1 MRRVFYAAIS
11 IFFVLSTLYT
21 SAQQPEGQRIMQ
33 GGGRMSMEGGFGTLK
48 GTIIDEASNL
58 PIEYANIVIYKAKDS
73 SLVTGGIT
81 DTKGNYNIDKV
92 PFGRYYV
99 DFKFIG
105 YKNSRVTGVMIT
117 PRQQEVTLET
127 VKLNSIS
134 ENLEGVVV
142 TGQKSM
148 LQNNLDKK
156 VINVDRSIN
165 VEGGTALDIMRNIPS
180 VEVDVEGNV
189 SVRGSSNLTILVDGR
204 PSQLTSLE
212 ELPANIVQ
220 SVELITNPSVRYDPD
235 GLSGILNIVLVKKK
249 TPGYHGMVSV
259 NVGTGNKY
267 SGTVNMNIRQG
278 KFNYF
283 GNIDYRKFSSYGS
296 GITNRQTFI
305 TDTTKFLDQTSKDDR
320 EGIMYN
326 FRGGVDYYIN
336 PKNTLSFVASTS
348 IRNSTGSE
356 KSNNI
361 RHSIPYAAKYE
372 GNEDNNSTD
381 KSKGSGNEFAL
392 NYKKTFDTPGQEFT
406 SDLYFSNGDRN
417 SDEDLTK
424 IDNNNAALSDL
435 KKTTTDSKNWSVTFQ
450 SDVVKPIGNGGR
462 LETGIKGIIRRSD
475 ANYILREKTFVPD
488 PWVINNSVSNNFVLT
503 DQVYAGYAIYSNTI
517 GPISYQGGIRIEDQL
532 KNADQKT
539 TDSVVNASFFNI
551 FPSAHI
557 KWDINKVNAIQLS
570 YSRRV
575 NRPSSRDLNPF
586 KDIEDPLNVSYGNPY
601 LEPEFTDAYEI
612 GHSLNLAKTN
622 ITSTLF
628 YRYRTNLIS
637 QKTER
642 IGTTDTLKT
651 TPENLNGGS
660 TLGVEFIVNQKITN
674 WWKMNG
680 NFSYFQAKI
689 IDKSVDVSKSES
701 NSWTAKATS
710 SFSIGKN
717 CEIQINGNYRSPVIT
732 GVGGGGH
739 GPMGGGGGGS
749 QGKTKEMYSVDLG
762 LRYMV
767 MKKKG
772 TITLRVSDI
781 FNTRIGKID
790 SWGTGYTSYSENRH
804 ESQIVFIGFSY
815 KINDYKQRRDSKMED
830 MNNGDMEN

>member
-1 MRRVFYAAIS
+1 MRKVFFAAMS
-11 IFFVLSTLYT
+11 IFWILSTLNVV
-21 SAQQPEGQRIMQ
+21 AQRPEGQQM
-33 GGGRMSMEGGFGTLK
+33 GGGRMSMEGGFGVLK
-48 GTIIDEASNL
+48 GTIVDETSGL
-58 PIEYANIVIYKAKDS
+58 PVEYANIVLYKAKDS

-81 DTKGNYNIDKV
+81 DLKGNFNIDKV

-105 YKNSRVTGVMIT
+105 YKNSRVTGVMIN
-117 PRQQEVTLET
+117 PRQPEVTLET
-127 VKLNSIS
+127 VKLKSAS
-134 ENLEGVVV
+134 ENIEGIVV

-204 PSQLTSLE
+204 PSQITSLE
-212 ELPANIVQ
+212 ELPANIVA

-283 GNIDYRKFSSYGS
+283 GNIDYRYFSSYGS
-296 GITNRQTFI
+296 GILNRETIKRDTSIFKR
-305 TDTTKFLDQTSKDDR
+305 DTTNFLDQTSRDDR
-320 EGIMYN
+320 EGIMAN

-348 IRNSTGSE
+348 IRNSTGTEQS
-356 KSNNI
+356 KNTRYSSPSSPRYI
-361 RHSIPYAAKYE
+361 
-372 GNEDNNSTD
+372 GDEDNNSTD
-381 KSKGSGNEFAL
+381 KSSGTGNEFAL
-392 NYKKTFDTPGQEFT
+392 NYKKTFDTPGQELT
-406 SDLYFSNGDRN
+406 SDLYFSNGNRN
-417 SDEDLTK
+417 SDQDLTYT
-424 IDNNNAALSDL
+424 NALSSIL
-435 KKTTTDSKNWSVTFQ
+435 KNTTNDSKNWSFTFQ

-462 LETGIKGIIRRSD
+462 LETGLKGIIRNSN
-475 ANYILREKTFVPD
+475 ANYILTEGT
-488 PWVINNSVSNNFVLT
+488 VINANVSNNFVLT
-503 DQVYAGYAIYSNTI
+503 DQVYAGYAIYSNTL
-517 GPISYQGGIRIEDQL
+517 GQISYQGGIRIEDQL
-532 KNADQKT
+532 KKADQRT
-539 TDSVVNASFFNI
+539 TDSVVNATFFNI

-557 KWDINKVNAIQLS
+557 KWDINKVNALQLS
-570 YSRRV
+570 YSKRV

-601 LEPEFTDAYEI
+601 LEPEFTDAYEF

-642 IGTTDTLKT
+642 IGTTDTLVTK
-651 TPENLNGGS
+651 PLNLNGGS

-689 IDKSVDVSKSES
+689 IDKSVDVRKSES

-767 MKKKG
+767 MNKKG

-781 FNTRIGKID
+781 FNTRIGKTD

-815 KINDYKQRRDSKMED
+815 RINDYKQRRDSKMDD

>member
-1 MRRVFYAAIS
+1 MKSFLLLSIS
-11 IFFVLSTLYT
+11 LFLFTVLN
-21 SAQQPEGQRIMQ
+21 AQQNEGQRLMHGS
-33 GGGRMSMEGGFGTLK
+33 GGGRGPMEGGFGILK
-48 GTIIDEASNL
+48 GKIVDETSGQ
-58 PIEYANIVIYKAKDS
+58 PIEYANIMLYKQKDS
-73 SLVTGGIT
+73 TLVTGGIT
-81 DTKGNYNIDKV
+81 NTKGEFNIDKV

-99 DFKFIG
+99 IAKFIG
-105 YKNSRVTGVMIT
+105 YTNFRVNGVMVT
-117 PRQQEVTLET
+117 PRQTEVTLEAI
-127 VKLNSIS
+127 KLKVASESID
-134 ENLEGVVV
+134 EVVV

-180 VEVDVEGNV
+180 VDVDVEGNV

-204 PSQLTSLE
+204 PSQINSLE
-212 ELPANIVQ
+212 ELPANLVQ

-259 NVGTGNKY
+259 NAGTGNKY

-278 KFNYF
+278 KLNYF
-283 GNIDYRKFSSYGS
+283 GNIDFRKFASYGS

-305 TDTTKFLDQTSKDDR
+305 IDTTKYLNQTSKDDR
-320 EGIMYN
+320 DGTMYN
-326 FRGGVDYYIN
+326 FRGGIDFFIN

-348 IRNSTGSE
+348 IRNFTGSE
-356 KSNNI
+356 NSNNI
-361 RHSIPYAAKYE
+361 KYSTPDAIKYI
-372 GNEDNNSTD
+372 GNEDNNSNSD
-381 KSKGSGNEFAL
+381 SKSSGNEFAL
-392 NYKKTFDTPGQEFT
+392 NYKKTFEKAGQEFT

-417 SDEDLTK
+417 SDEGLIMT
-424 IDNNNAALSDL
+424 DNLAAASIF
-435 KKTTTDSKNWSVTFQ
+435 KNTTNDSKNWSITFQ
-450 SDVVKPIGNGGR
+450 SDLVKPIGNGGR
-462 LETGIKGIIRRSD
+462 FETGIKGIIRKSD
-475 ANYILREKTFVPD
+475 GNYILNERDLISET
-488 PWVINNSVSNNFVLT
+488 WSINADVSNHFILT
-503 DQVYAGYAIYSNTI
+503 DQIYAGYAIYSNTI
-517 GPISYQGGIRIEDQL
+517 GAFSYQGGIRIEDQL
-532 KNADQKT
+532 KKADQRT

-557 KWDINKVNAIQLS
+557 KWDINKTNALQIS
-570 YSRRV
+570 YSKRV

-612 GHSLNLAKTN
+612 GHSLNLGKTN
-622 ITSTLF
+622 INSTLF

-637 QKTER
+637 RKTTR
-642 IGTTDTLKT
+642 LNNSDTLVT
-651 TPENLNGGS
+651 VPLNLNGGS

-674 WWKMNG
+674 WWRVNG
-680 NFSYFQAKI
+680 NFSYFKAKL
-689 IDKSVDVSKSES
+689 IDKSIKESASES
-701 NSWTAKATS
+701 TSWTAKATS

-717 CEIQINGNYRSPVIT
+717 LEIQLNGNYRSPVIT
-732 GVGGGGH
+732 GIGGGGH

-767 MKKKG
+767 MNKKG

-781 FNTRIGKID
+781 FNSRIGKTN
-790 SWGTGYTSYSENRH
+790 SWGTGYTTYSESRH
-804 ESQIVFIGFSY
+804 ESQIIFLGFSY
-815 KINDYKQRRDSKMED
+815 RINDYKQRRDTKMDE
-830 MNNGDMEN
+830 MNDFENQ

>member
-1 MRRVFYAAIS
+1 MKKLLSLTVSLFIVFG
-11 IFFVLSTLYT
+11 LQ
-21 SAQQPEGQRIMQ
+21 AQQNGGQRMMRE
-33 GGGRMSMEGGFGTLK
+33 GGGRGPMEGGFGILK
-48 GTIIDEASNL
+48 GKIVDETSGQ
-58 PIEYANIVIYKAKDS
+58 PVEYANIMLYKVKDS

-81 DTKGNYNIDKV
+81 NTKGEFSIDKV

-99 DFKFIG
+99 EVKFIG
-105 YKNSRVTGVMIT
+105 YKNTKVEGVMIT
-117 PRQQEVTLET
+117 PRQTEVMMET
-127 VKLNSIS
+127 IKLKQAS
-134 ENLEGVVV
+134 ENIEEIVV

-180 VEVDVEGNV
+180 VDVDVEGNV

-204 PSQLTSLE
+204 PSQINSLE
-212 ELPANIVQ
+212 ELPSNLVQ

-259 NVGTGNKY
+259 NAGTGNKY

-278 KFNYF
+278 KLNYF
-283 GNIDYRKFSSYGS
+283 GNIDFRKFASYGS
-296 GITNRQTFI
+296 GITNRQTFL
-305 TDTTKFLDQTSKDDR
+305 TDTIKYLDQKSKDDR
-320 EGIMYN
+320 EGTMYN
-326 FRGGVDYYIN
+326 FRGGVDFFIN
-336 PKNTLSFVASTS
+336 PKNTLSLVASTS
-348 IRNSTGSE
+348 FRNFKGSE
-356 KSNNI
+356 KSSNI
-361 RHSIPYAAKYE
+361 RYSIPDATKFM
-372 GNEDNNSTD
+372 GDEDNNSNSD
-381 KSKGSGNEFAL
+381 SKSTGSEFAL
-392 NYKKTFDTPGQEFT
+392 NYKKTFEKAGQELT

-417 SDEDLTK
+417 SDENL
-424 IDNNNAALSDL
+424 IMSDNLAAASIF
-435 KKTTTDSKNWSVTFQ
+435 KKTTNDSKNWSFTFQ
-450 SDVVKPIGNGGR
+450 SDFVKPIGNGGR
-462 LETGIKGIIRRSD
+462 LETGIKGIIRKSD
-475 ANYILREKTFVPD
+475 GNYILNERDLVSD
-488 PWVINNSVSNNFVLT
+488 PWLINTDVSNHFILT
-503 DQVYAGYAIYSNTI
+503 DQIYAGYAIYSNTI
-517 GPISYQGGIRIEDQL
+517 GAISYQGGIRVEDQL
-532 KNADQKT
+532 KKADQRT

-551 FPSAHI
+551 FPSAHV
-557 KWDINKVNAIQLS
+557 KWDINKTNALQIS
-570 YSRRV
+570 YSKRV

-637 QKTER
+637 RKTTR
-642 IGTTDTLKT
+642 LNNSDTLVTVPK
-651 TPENLNGGS
+651 NLNGGS

-674 WWKMNG
+674 WWRVNG

-689 IDKSVDVSKSES
+689 IDKSVDVRKSES
-701 NSWTAKATS
+701 NSWTAKTTS

-717 CEIQINGNYRSPVIT
+717 LEIQLNGNYRSPVIT
-732 GVGGGGH
+732 GIGGGGH
-739 GPMGGGGGGS
+739 RGGGGGS

-767 MKKKG
+767 MNKKG

-781 FNTRIGKID
+781 FNSRIGRTN
-790 SWGTGYTSYSENRH
+790 SWGTGYTTYSENRH
-804 ESQIVFIGFSY
+804 ESQIIFVGFSY
-815 KINDYKQRRDSKMED
+815 RINDYKQRRDTKMDE
-830 MNNGDMEN
+830 MNDFENQ

>member
-1 MRRVFYAAIS
+1 MRRVFFAVMAI
-11 IFFVLSTLYT
+11 IFGLSSLYT
-21 SAQQPEGQRIMQ
+21 EAQQPDGQRMVQ
-33 GGGRMSMEGGFGTLK
+33 GGSGRMSMEGGFGTLK
-48 GTIIDEASNL
+48 GTIIDETSNL
-58 PIEYANIVIYKAKDS
+58 PVEYANIVIYKAKDS

-81 DTKGNYNIDKV
+81 DLKGNFSIDKV

-105 YKNSRVTGVMIT
+105 YKNSRVNGVMIT
-117 PRQQEVTLET
+117 PKQPEVTLET
-127 VKLNSIS
+127 IKLKSFS
-134 ENLEGVVV
+134 ENIEGVVV
-142 TGQKSM
+142 TGQKTM
-148 LQNNLDKK
+148 IQNNLDKK

-180 VEVDVEGNV
+180 VDVDVEGNL
-189 SVRGSSNLTILVDGR
+189 SLRGSSNLTILVDGR
-204 PSQLTSLE
+204 PSQITSLE
-212 ELPANIVQ
+212 ELPANLIQ

-249 TPGYHGMVSV
+249 TPGYHGMVSI
-259 NVGTGNKY
+259 NAGTGDKY
-267 SGTVNMNIRQG
+267 SGTVNLNVRQG
-278 KFNYF
+278 KLNFF
-283 GNIDYRKFSSYGS
+283 GNIDYRKFSSTGS

-305 TDTTKFLDQTSKDDR
+305 TDTVKFLDQTSKDDR
-320 EGIMYN
+320 EGLMTN
-326 FRGGVDYYIN
+326 FRGGVDYFIN
-336 PKNTLSFVASTS
+336 PKNTLSLIASTS
-348 IRNSTGSE
+348 IRNFTGTESSRTL
-356 KSNNI
+356 K
-361 RHSIPYAAKYE
+361 HSDPENTKYVGDE
-372 GNEDNNSTD
+372 NNNSTNN
-381 KSKGSGNEFAL
+381 SKGTGNELAL
-392 NYKKTFDTPGQEFT
+392 NYKKTFETQGQELT
-406 SDLYFSNGDRN
+406 ADLYFSNGDRN

-435 KKTTTDSKNWSVTFQ
+435 KKTTTDSKNWSFTFQ
-450 SDVVKPIGNGGR
+450 SDLVKPIGNGGR
-462 LETGIKGIIRRSD
+462 LETGIKGIIRSSD
-475 ANYILREKTFVPD
+475 ANYILKERTLEID
-488 PWVINNSVSNNFVLT
+488 PWVINNGVTNNFVLT

-539 TDSVVNASFFNI
+539 TDSVVNATFFNI

-557 KWDINKVNAIQLS
+557 KWDINKVNALQVS
-570 YSRRV
+570 YSKRV
-575 NRPSSRDLNPF
+575 NRPSARDLNPF

-622 ITSTLF
+622 ITSTIF

-637 QKTER
+637 QKTTPLSENN
-642 IGTTDTLKT
+642 DTLMT
-651 TPENLNGGS
+651 VPLNLSGGS

-674 WWKMNG
+674 WWRMNG

-710 SFSIGKN
+710 AFSIGKN

-732 GVGGGGH
+732 GIGGDGH
-739 GPMGGGGGGS
+739 HGGGGGS
-749 QGKTKEMYSVDLG
+749 QGKTKEVYTVDLG

-767 MKKKG
+767 LKKKG

-781 FNTRIGKID
+781 FNSRIGKTD

-815 KINDYKQRRDSKMED
+815 KMNDYKQRRDTKMED
-830 MNNGDMEN
+830 MSNGDMEN